1 MVNLL
6 MVRRHFFVS
15 VSPVIA
21 FVTSFALLGVCTAQ
35 TGKSNPVNSKPS
47 VAASTQESDPVLVG
61 AGDIATCGQLDGA
74 EATAKLL
81 DQIPGAVFAVGD
93 LAYPGGSEEN
103 FAKCYD
109 PRWGRHSARTRTAP
123 GNHEYH
129 IGGAPA
135 YSHYFVAA
143 ARDPHTAY
151 YHAHPW
157 KWHATRFN

>member
-35 TGKSNPVNSKPS
+35 TGKSNTVNSKPS

-81 DQIPGAVFAVGD
+81 P
-93 LAYPGGSEEN
+93 
-103 FAKCYD
+103 
-109 PRWGRHSARTRTAP
+109 SASSKKEIA
-123 GNHEYH
+123 
-129 IGGAPA
+129 
-135 YSHYFVAA
+135 S
-143 ARDPHTAY
+143 
-151 YHAHPW
+151 
-157 KWHATRFN
+157 

>member
-81 DQIPGAVFAVGD
+81 DQIPGAVFAVRD
-93 LAYPGGSEEN
+93 LAYPDAREEN

-109 PRWGRHSARTRTAP
+109 PTWGRHKAVTLPAP
-123 GNHEYH
+123 GNPRYTLGRRPPCDHDC
-129 IGGAPA
+129 
-135 YSHYFVAA
+135 
-143 ARDPHTAY
+143 R
-151 YHAHPW
+151 
-157 KWHATRFN
+157 